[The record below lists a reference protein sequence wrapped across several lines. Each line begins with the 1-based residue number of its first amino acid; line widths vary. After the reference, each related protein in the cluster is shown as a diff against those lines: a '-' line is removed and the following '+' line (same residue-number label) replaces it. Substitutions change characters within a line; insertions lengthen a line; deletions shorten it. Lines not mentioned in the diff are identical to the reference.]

1 MSNIT
6 DKNFKSNNSEDM
18 RNKQIEEM
26 AQIIGECCYKSCAD
40 TPLLSDI
47 IPTEVDEICSANV
60 PSCMAC
66 KVARILTNAG
76 YRKQNEVID
85 EFSEKLKIRC
95 GCIPQQHFTYAEVE
109 FWIDQVAKEMK
120 GGE

>member
-26 AQIIGECCYKSCAD
+26 AHIFCGMKNGCDHCMFRKTTCQEYADATDCY
-40 TPLLSDI
+40 
-47 IPTEVDEICSANV
+47 
-60 PSCMAC
+60 
-66 KVARILTNAG
+66 NAG
-76 YRKQNEVID
+76 YRKQKEGEWVTSD
-85 EFSEKLKIRC
+85 
-95 GCIPQQHFTYAEVE
+95 IPQEKYVCSVCGGACWYYDYQG
-109 FWIDQVAKEMK
+109 DVAKSRYCPNCGARMK